1 MTVADQL
8 REEMAQSVVFDRD
21 KVIEAVKNGI
31 WHNGVA
37 YVLFYG
43 YTYTQEIY
51 GYAYTQGIIYR
62 STEVEVSSNAECEA
76 IRRFLT
82 DNGFRCAVYHHPA
95 SGRPIGYK
103 IMLY

>member
-43 YTYTQEIY
+43 YTYTQ
-51 GYAYTQGIIYR
+51 GIIYR

-76 IRRFLT
+76 IKRFLT

-103 IMLY
+103 VML

>member
-1 MTVADQL
+1 MTEADKL
-8 REEMAQSVVFDRD
+8 REEMTHSVVFDRD

-31 WHNGVA
+31 RYNGVA
-37 YVLFYG
+37 YITYYG
-43 YTYTQEIY
+43 FGYTQEIIY
-51 GYAYTQGIIYR
+51 GSI
-62 STEVEVSSNAECEA
+62 EVEVSSNAECEA

-103 IMLY
+103 VML

>member
-1 MTVADQL
+1 MTIAEQL

-31 WHNGVA
+31 RHNGVA

-43 YTYTQEIY
+43 YAYTQE
-51 GYAYTQGIIYR
+51 IIYR

-76 IRRFLT
+76 IKLFLT

-103 IMLY
+103 IML

>member
-8 REEMAQSVVFDRD
+8 REEMAQSVVFDRG

-31 WHNGVA
+31 RYNGVA
-37 YVLFYG
+37 YVTYYG
-43 YTYTQEIY
+43 FGYTQEI
-51 GYAYTQGIIYR
+51 IYR
-62 STEVEVSSNAECEA
+62 SAEVVVSSSAECEV

-82 DNGFRCAVYHHPA
+82 DNRFRSVVYHHPV

-103 IMLY
+103 IML

>member
-31 WHNGVA
+31 RHNGVA
-37 YVLFYG
+37 YVTYYG
-43 YTYTQEIY
+43 FGYTQEI
-51 GYAYTQGIIYR
+51 IYR
-62 STEVEVSSNAECEA
+62 SMEVEVSSNAECEA
-76 IRRFLT
+76 IKRFLT
-82 DNGFRCAVYHHPA
+82 DNGSRCAVYHHPA

-103 IMLY
+103 VML

>member
-1 MTVADQL
+1 MTIAEQL
-8 REEMAQSVVFDRD
+8 REEMAQSVVFDRG

-31 WHNGVA
+31 RHNGVA

-43 YTYTQEIY
+43 FAYTQE
-51 GYAYTQGIIYR
+51 IIYR

-76 IRRFLT
+76 IKRFLT

-103 IMLY
+103 IML

>member
-43 YTYTQEIY
+43 YTYTQEI
-51 GYAYTQGIIYR
+51 IYR

-76 IRRFLT
+76 IKRFLT

-103 IMLY
+103 VML

>member
-8 REEMAQSVVFDRD
+8 REEMAQCVVFDRD

-43 YTYTQEIY
+43 Y
-51 GYAYTQGIIYR
+51 AYTQGIIYR
-62 STEVEVSSNAECEA
+62 STEVEVSSNADCEA
-76 IRRFLT
+76 IKRFLT

-103 IMLY
+103 VML